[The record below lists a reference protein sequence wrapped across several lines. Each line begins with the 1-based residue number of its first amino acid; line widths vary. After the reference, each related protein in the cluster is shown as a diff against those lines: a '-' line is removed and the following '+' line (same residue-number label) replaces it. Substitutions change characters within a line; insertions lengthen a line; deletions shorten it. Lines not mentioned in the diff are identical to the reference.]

1 MKKIFLLLLPLAFIF
16 TACAKETIPAED
28 GATLFINRLVYDK
41 DSESFEE
48 NFSDSKA
55 LKEVMDK
62 NAADFKENFKKGL
75 MSTSTVT
82 DEQADTFYNALYS
95 QMQDKT
101 SYTVEVK
108 AENDETAQ
116 VTYHITGL
124 DYPALIKKTD
134 EDLLAAIKGD
144 NSIAKDDNKIMA
156 TTLSALEKNVQDV
169 SLNEEVTDITLVF
182 TKNKGQW
189 SVTQDQSKKVT
200 DLYLAFVTGAKD
212 QATLNEQLTQV
223 GDEVNAALEAELGK

>member
-1 MKKIFLLLLPLAFIF
+1 M
-16 TACAKETIPAED
+16 
-28 GATLFINRLVYDK
+28 
-41 DSESFEE
+41 
-48 NFSDSKA
+48 
-55 LKEVMDK
+55 
-62 NAADFKENFKKGL
+62 
-75 MSTSTVT
+75 
-82 DEQADTFYNALYS
+82 
-95 QMQDKT
+95 
-101 SYTVEVK
+101 
-108 AENDETAQ
+108 
-116 VTYHITGL
+116 
-124 DYPALIKKTD
+124 
-134 EDLLAAIKGD
+134 LAAIKGD